1 MSDNH
6 RSLRHVGAAEKADA
20 VEALERARAGLTV
33 TTSEV
38 AKLAAEVL
46 ANPPPLM
53 AAARRFLCAVGT
65 PDARSAAV
73 EFLALLADSPPD

>member
-20 VEALERARAGLTV
+20 AQALARARAGLSV

-53 AAARRFLCAVGT
+53 AAARRFLSAVGT
-65 PDARSAAV
+65 PDARAAAV
-73 EFLALLADSPPD
+73 EFLALLADPPPD